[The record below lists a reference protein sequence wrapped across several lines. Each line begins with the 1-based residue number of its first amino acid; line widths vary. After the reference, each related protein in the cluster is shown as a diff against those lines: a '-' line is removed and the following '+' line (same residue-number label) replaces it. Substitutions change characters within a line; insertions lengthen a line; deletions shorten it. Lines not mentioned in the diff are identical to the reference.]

1 MSIIEYWHLYI
12 KMVLVSIS
20 TAKIVLGKFLFGG
33 YGKVSKALR
42 ILILWSS

>member
-1 MSIIEYWHLYI
+1 MLKI
-12 KMVLVSIS
+12 LV
-20 TAKIVLGKFLFGG
+20 VLGKFLFGG